1 MKNKQGTAKALGLG
15 TLGLI
20 LSVVIMVGLVFGI
33 YTIFLKPADFG
44 QLVPATGDG
53 TGYYRHNYEELND
66 NEKLIYSVILKEI
79 YSQPESIEIPTMQP
93 GDDLS
98 RIFQAISHDN
108 PDLFGLS
115 LNCSVYTRGYKTY
128 FKPQYDITYDEYAK
142 RLSEVQGVVSSIV
155 TNAKSYKTLYE
166 QEKFVH
172 DYIINHC
179 SYEAPTNDPS
189 VNTIYGCLVLGKA
202 SCEGYSRSFQYIMS
216 QLGVD
221 NRLVTGESADD
232 GVNYV
237 GHMWN
242 YVILDGEGYF
252 VDLTWDDPRSEGAVL
267 RHTYFNVTTSDISAK
282 HRNIEQKLP
291 LCTATAYNYY
301 IHEAAYLNVG
311 SGDLFE
317 TKISTAV
324 HYAVQQGRNCFELRF
339 SDAAVMEQAKNT
351 LFNSGVIYAAYT
363 EAGIV
368 DATGSAKVYYSA
380 DEQMHT
386 ICFYL

>member
-1 MKNKQGTAKALGLG
+1 MKNKSGVGKTVGLGALGL
-15 TLGLI
+15 L
-20 LSVVIMVGLVFGI
+20 LSVAIMAGLVFGI
-33 YTIFLKPADFG
+33 YTVFLKPAEFG
-44 QLVPATGDG
+44 HLVPASGEG
-53 TGYYRHNYEELND
+53 TGYYRHNYEDLNE

-79 YSQPESIEIPTMQP
+79 YNQPESIEIPTMLP

-128 FKPQYDITYDEYAK
+128 FRPNYDISYNEYASQ
-142 RLSEVQGVVSSIV
+142 LAEVQGVVSSIV
-155 TNAKSYKTLYE
+155 ANAKTYKSIYE

-179 SYEAPTNDPS
+179 AYEEPTNDPA

-202 SCEGYSRSFQYIMS
+202 SCEGYSRSFQYIMN

-232 GVNYV
+232 GVNFV

-242 YVILDGEGYF
+242 YVVLDGNGYF
-252 VDLTWDDPRSEGAVL
+252 VDLTWDDPRTEGSVL
-267 RHTYFNVTTSDISAK
+267 RHTYFNVTTADINTK
-282 HRNIEQKLP
+282 HRNIEQQLP
-291 LCTATAYNYY
+291 LCTATEYNYF

-311 SGDLFE
+311 SGALFE
-317 TKISTAV
+317 SKISTAV
-324 HYAVQQGRNCFELRF
+324 HYAVQTGQSSFEIRF
-339 SDAAVMEQAKNT
+339 SDAAIMAQAKIT
-351 LFNSGVIYAAYT
+351 LFNSGVI
-363 EAGIV
+363 
-368 DATGSAKVYYSA
+368 
-380 DEQMHT
+380 
-386 ICFYL
+386 